1 MLNQIVAD
9 SGTATES
16 RTLRF
21 GITCIVATK
30 SIEPRKAGMLR
41 DRRR

>member
-21 GITCIVATK
+21 GITAHFDWRGHGDLVVP
-30 SIEPRKAGMLR
+30 ER
-41 DRRR
+41 